1 MKPSF
6 YQKMLELVP
15 VGYAFCDAVLDNN
28 QNIVDFLY
36 VDVNQSFKSILGL
49 DNVEIIGKKRSE
61 LFSSDETDVQWAE
74 NFKDVLKN
82 QSHRSFK
89 LYSKIINKHLKI
101 DLYSPEKYK
110 IAMFMTDITKEVIDS
125 VEKSILLKTTNDVI
139 LELNEDYI
147 FTNLYTN
154 YEQYVDKNNFIDK
167 HVSEVFNEK
176 VTEQFYGA
184 LKQAKQ
190 TELSAIIDYQLNEE
204 YEQRWFQSSVFYVKF
219 DQEYRYVISTHEI
232 TAQKSIENQL
242 IETNERLTQI
252 SSQSRTVIWEVD
264 KDGMYTY
271 INPMSKNVF
280 GYEPE
285 EMIGTY
291 FYKNYP
297 EEFRLEYK
305 EKVLEQ
311 MNRHVIVSDFESP
324 YLTKDGEKLWLLSYS
339 FPMFDNNGNY
349 RGYRGSDTDITEK
362 HNVQLALKQSEEKY
376 RFITEN
382 TSDVIWILNLE
393 KLMFTYISPAIYN
406 LRGFTP
412 DEAMAQTV
420 EESMTKESWD
430 LVQKEIER
438 TLGIFILNPNN
449 DSNNMMTIQQLHKDG
464 SIKWIEISTRYR
476 FNVKNEI
483 EVIGISRDVTER
495 KINDDEIRY
504 LSYHDQLTGLY
515 NRRYFEMEIER
526 LDTLR
531 NHPISVITIDINGLK
546 MTNDVF
552 GHNAGDELI
561 KQAARTLKQACR
573 EDEIIVRLGGD
584 EFLILLPRTNEFD
597 CIQIINRVQDII
609 RKEKDNKYLLS
620 VSLGYGI
627 KHSVDNQ
634 IKDIINQAD
643 QYMYQNKLIESE
655 IHKRQLL
662 GIIMKRLYR
671 LDPDL
676 RRHLKSMN
684 ELITQFGHYLKL
696 KIENINDLKLAAMY
710 HDIGKIGID
719 ENDVKLFQTD
729 RVKYA
734 YLLKRQPELSYQIL
748 RYITE
753 YIEIANIIL
762 AYHENFN
769 GTGYPRG
776 IRGNDIPMESMMIHI
791 VNNYDKLR
799 FNVGLSVEEAIKHLQ
814 AQKSIELE
822 PKLCDQFCEMIKS
835 YE

>member
-6 YQKMLELVP
+6 YQQMLELVP
-15 VGYAFCDAVLDNN
+15 VGFAFCEAVLDNDH
-28 QNIVDFLY
+28 NIIDFLY

-49 DNVEIIGKKRSE
+49 DNIEVIGKKRSE
-61 LFSSDETDVQWAE
+61 LFSSDESDASWAD
-74 NFKDVLKN
+74 NFRDVLKN

-101 DLYSPEKYK
+101 DLYSPEKFK
-110 IAMFMTDITKEVIDS
+110 IAMFMTDITKEVIES

-154 YEQYVDKNNFIDK
+154 YEQYVDKNNFINK
-167 HVSEVFNEK
+167 HISEVFNEK
-176 VTEQFYGA
+176 VTEQFYNA

-190 TELSAIIDYQLNEE
+190 TEQSAIIDYQLNEE
-204 YEQRWFQSSVFYVKF
+204 FEQRWFQSSVFYVKF

-232 TAQKSIENQL
+232 TTQKSIENQL

-264 KDGMYTY
+264 KEGMYTY

-280 GYEPE
+280 GYDPE

-297 EEFRLEYK
+297 EESRLEYK
-305 EKVLEQ
+305 EKVLDQ
-311 MNRHVIVSDFESP
+311 MNKHIIVSDFESP
-324 YLTKDGEKLWLLSYS
+324 YLTKNGEKLWLLSYS
-339 FPMFDNNGNY
+339 FPMFDSNGTY

-420 EESMTKESWD
+420 EESMTNESWD

-438 TLGIFILNPNN
+438 TLGIFILNPSN

-476 FNVKNEI
+476 FNVRNEI

-546 MTNDVF
+546 MTNDVL

-561 KQAARTLKQACR
+561 KQAAKTLKQACR

-609 RKEKDNKYLLS
+609 RKDKENKYLLS

-655 IHKRQLL
+655 IHKRQML

-671 LDPDL
+671 IDPDL

-684 ELITQFGHYLKL
+684 ELVTQFGHYLKL
-696 KIENINDLKLAAMY
+696 KNENINYLKLAAMY

-719 ENDVKLFQTD
+719 EKDVKLFQTD

-762 AYHENFN
+762 AYHENFD
-769 GTGYPRG
+769 GTGYPKG
-776 IRGNDIPMESMMIHI
+776 IRGSDIPMESMMIHI
-791 VNNYDKLR
+791 VNDYDKLR
-799 FNVGLSVEEAIKHLQ
+799 FNVGLSIEDTIKHLQ
-814 AQKSIELE
+814 NQKSLELE

>member
-6 YQKMLELVP
+6 YKQMLELVP
-15 VGYAFCDAVLDNN
+15 VGFAFCEAILDENKN
-28 QNIVDFLY
+28 VIDFLY

-49 DNVEIIGKKRSE
+49 GNVDIIGKKRSE
-61 LFSSDETDVQWAE
+61 LFSRDESDASWAE
-74 NFKDVLKN
+74 NFRDVLEN

-89 LYSKIINKHLKI
+89 LFSKVINKHLKI

-125 VEKSILLKTTNDVI
+125 IEKSILLKTTNDVI

-154 YEQYVDKNNFIDK
+154 YEQFIDRNNFINK
-167 HVSEVFNEK
+167 HISEVFSEH
-176 VTEQFYGA
+176 VTKQFYDA
-184 LKQAKQ
+184 LQQAKQ

-204 YEQRWFQSSVFYVKF
+204 YEQRWFQSSIFYVKF

-232 TAQKSIENQL
+232 TIQKSIENQL
-242 IETNERLTQI
+242 LETNERLTQI

-264 KDGMYTY
+264 KNGMYTY

-280 GYEPE
+280 GYDPD

-297 EEFRLEYK
+297 EEFRLEFK

-311 MNRHVIVSDFESP
+311 MQRHIIVSDFESP
-324 YLTKDGEKLWLLSYS
+324 YLTKDGERLWLLSYS
-339 FPMFDNNGNY
+339 FPMFDINGNY
-349 RGYRGSDTDITEK
+349 YGYRGSDTDITDK
-362 HNVQLALKQSEEKY
+362 HNVQIELKQSEEKY

-382 TSDVIWILNLE
+382 TSDVIWILNLD
-393 KLMFTYISPAIYN
+393 KYIFTYISPAIIN
-406 LRGFTP
+406 LRGFTAE
-412 DEAMAQTV
+412 EAMAQTV
-420 EESMTKESWD
+420 EESMTSDSWIM
-430 LVQKEIER
+430 VQSEIER
-438 TLGIFILNPNN
+438 TLGIFILNPDN
-449 DSNNMMTIQQLHKDG
+449 DSNNMMTIQQYHKDG
-464 SIKWIEISTRYR
+464 SLKWVEISTRYR

-515 NRRYFEMEIER
+515 NRRYFEIEIER

-561 KQAARTLKQACR
+561 KQAAKTLKLACR

-584 EFLILLPRTNEFD
+584 EFLILLPKTNEVE
-597 CIQIINRVQDII
+597 CKLIVNRIQEII
-609 RKEKDNKYLLS
+609 RKDKENQYLLS
-620 VSLGYGI
+620 LSVGYGI

-643 QYMYQNKLIESE
+643 QYMYQNKLVESE

-684 ELITQFGHYLKL
+684 ELIEQFGHYLNL
-696 KIENINDLKLAAMY
+696 KKENISELKLAAMY

-719 ENDVKLFQTD
+719 EEQVKLFQTD

-762 AYHENFN
+762 SYHENFD
-769 GTGYPRG
+769 GSGYPRG
-776 IRGNDIPMESMMIHI
+776 IKGIDIPMESMMIHI

-799 FNVGLSVEEAIKHLQ
+799 FNVGLSVDDSLNKLLK
-814 AQKSIELE
+814 QKSKELE

-835 YE
+835 KL

>member
-15 VGYAFCDAVLDNN
+15 VGYAFCEAVLDNH

-36 VDVNQSFKSILGL
+36 VDVNQSFKTILGL
-49 DNVEIIGKKRSE
+49 NNVEIIGKKRSE

-252 SSQSRTVIWEVD
+252 TSQSRTVIWEVD

-696 KIENINDLKLAAMY
+696 KKEHINELKLAAMY

-729 RVKYA
+729 RIKYA

>member
-6 YQKMLELVP
+6 YQRMLELVP
-15 VGYAFCDAVLDNN
+15 VGYAFCEAVLDND

-280 GYEPE
+280 GYDPE

-696 KIENINDLKLAAMY
+696 KNEHINELKLAAMY

>member
-6 YQKMLELVP
+6 YQRMLELVP
-15 VGYAFCDAVLDNN
+15 VGYAFCEAVLDNN
-28 QNIVDFLY
+28 QNVVDFLY

-61 LFSSDETDVQWAE
+61 LFTSDESDVNWAE

-101 DLYSPEKYK
+101 DLYSPDKYK
-110 IAMFMTDITKEVIDS
+110 IAMFMTDITKEVIES
-125 VEKSILLKTTNDVI
+125 VEKSILLKTTNDAI

-154 YEQYVDKNNFIDK
+154 YEQFIDKNNFINK
-167 HVSEVFNEK
+167 HVSDVFNEK
-176 VTEQFYGA
+176 VTEQFYVAFNKSKQSELGA
-184 LKQAKQ
+184 V
-190 TELSAIIDYQLNEE
+190 IDYQLEGE

-232 TAQKSIENQL
+232 TTQKSIENQL

-280 GYEPE
+280 GYDPE

-297 EEFRLEYK
+297 EEFRLEFK

-339 FPMFDNNGNY
+339 FPMFDNKGNY

-393 KLMFTYISPAIYN
+393 KLNFTYISPAIYN

-412 DEAMAQTV
+412 EEAMAQSV
-420 EESMTKESWD
+420 EESMTKESWA

-438 TLGIFILNPNN
+438 TLGIFIMDPSN

-515 NRRYFEMEIER
+515 NRRYFEMEVER

-531 NHPISVITIDINGLK
+531 NHPIAVITIDINGLK

-561 KQAARTLKQACR
+561 KQAAKTLKQACR

-584 EFLILLPRTNEFD
+584 EFLILLPKTNEFD
-597 CIQIINRVQDII
+597 CIQIINRVQEII
-609 RKEKDNKYLLS
+609 LKEKENKHLLS

-627 KHSVDNQ
+627 KHTVDNQ

-684 ELITQFGHYLKL
+684 EFVTQFGHYLKL
-696 KIENINDLKLAAMY
+696 KKETIDELKLAAMY

-719 ENDVKLFQTD
+719 VEHVKLFQTD

-762 AYHENFN
+762 AYHENFD
-769 GTGYPRG
+769 GSGYPRG

-799 FNVGLSVEEAIKHLQ
+799 FNVGLSVEDAIKELQ
-814 AQKSIELE
+814 TQKSIELE

>member
-1 MKPSF
+1 
-6 YQKMLELVP
+6 MLELVP
-15 VGYAFCDAVLDNN
+15 VGFAFCEAILDENKN
-28 QNIVDFLY
+28 VIDFLY

-49 DNVEIIGKKRSE
+49 GNVDIIGKKRSV
-61 LFSSDETDVQWAE
+61 LFSRGESDASWAE
-74 NFKDVLKN
+74 NFKNVLEN
-82 QSHRSFK
+82 QTHRSFK
-89 LYSKIINKHLKI
+89 LYSNVINKHLKI

-110 IAMFMTDITKEVIDS
+110 IAMFMTDITKEVTDS
-125 VEKSILLKTTNDVI
+125 IEKSILLKTTNDVI

-154 YEQYVDKNNFIDK
+154 YEQFIDRNNFINK
-167 HVSEVFNEK
+167 HISDVFSEH
-176 VTEQFYGA
+176 VTKQFYDA
-184 LKQAKQ
+184 FLHAKQ
-190 TELSAIIDYQLNEE
+190 TELSAVIDYQLNEE
-204 YEQRWFQSSVFYVKF
+204 YEQRWFQSSIFYVKF

-232 TAQKSIENQL
+232 TIQKSIENQL
-242 IETNERLTQI
+242 LESNERLTQI

-264 KDGMYTY
+264 KNGMYTY

-280 GYEPE
+280 GYDPE

-297 EEFRLEYK
+297 EEFRLEFK

-311 MNRHVIVSDFESP
+311 MQRHIIVSDFESP
-324 YLTKDGEKLWLLSYS
+324 YLTKDGERLWLLSYS
-339 FPMFDNNGNY
+339 FPMFDNNGDY
-349 RGYRGSDTDITEK
+349 CGYRGSDTDITDK
-362 HNVQLALKQSEEKY
+362 HNVQMELKQSEEKY

-382 TSDVIWILNLE
+382 TSDVIWILNLD
-393 KLMFTYISPAIYN
+393 KYIFTYISPAIIN
-406 LRGFTP
+406 LRGFTAE
-412 DEAMAQTV
+412 EAMAQTV
-420 EESMTKESWD
+420 EQSMSRDSWIM
-430 LVQKEIER
+430 VQSEIER
-438 TLGIFILNPNN
+438 TLGIFILNPDN
-449 DSNNMMTIQQLHKDG
+449 DSNNMMTIQQYHKDG
-464 SIKWIEISTRYR
+464 SLKWVEISTRYR
-476 FNVKNEI
+476 FNVKHEI

-515 NRRYFEMEIER
+515 NRRYFEIEIER

-561 KQAARTLKQACR
+561 KQAAKTLNLACR

-584 EFLILLPRTNEFD
+584 EFLILLPKTNEAE
-597 CIQIINRVQDII
+597 CKLIVNRIQEII
-609 RKEKDNKYLLS
+609 RKDKDNQYLLS
-620 VSLGYGI
+620 LSVGYGI
-627 KHSVDNQ
+627 KHTVDNQ

-643 QYMYQNKLIESE
+643 QFMYQKKLVESE

-684 ELITQFGHYLKL
+684 ELIEQFGYYLNLEKES
-696 KIENINDLKLAAMY
+696 ISELKLAAMY

-719 ENDVKLFQTD
+719 EEQVKLFQTD

-762 AYHENFN
+762 SYHENFD
-769 GTGYPRG
+769 GSGYPRG
-776 IRGNDIPMESMMIHI
+776 IKGTDIPMESMMIHV

-799 FNVGLSVEEAIKHLQ
+799 FNVGLSVEDSLKELLK
-814 AQKSIELE
+814 QKSKELE

-835 YE
+835 KL